1 VSYGYNGK
9 ILKINLTNREIS
21 VEKPDDNFYRTY
33 MGGRNIG
40 AYFLLKEMDPTTE
53 PFSPDN
59 VIIFSLSIISGV
71 PVPGPSKYSVVTKS
85 PLTNAFAESEAGGFW
100 GPELKFAGFDAIVIK
115 GKSPNP
121 VYIWINNGQV
131 EIKDA
136 AHLWGKI
143 TGDTQQLIREEL
155 NDERVRIAQIG
166 PAGENKVR
174 YACVISDLNHANGR
188 TGVGAVMG
196 SKNLKAVVVRG
207 NKKNINFK
215 NNDEIKKIASKF
227 AKNYKDYPALQGLQ
241 KLGTSG
247 MVNDLNASGMLPTKN
262 FKYGN
267 FDGAEKISG
276 GFMEKTIGVGQEG
289 CYACPVRCKHSV
301 EVKEPY
307 EVERKYG
314 GPEYETIGVFGSS
327 CGINDIKAIAKANE
341 LCGKYGLD
349 TISTGG
355 MIAFAIDCYS
365 EGLLKDLKG
374 IELKYGDAEMM
385 LQLVEDIARRKGL
398 GDILAEG
405 AKGAI
410 KILGKETE
418 KYAMHVKGQMLP
430 AHEPRGKVSVG
441 LSYAVAP
448 QGADHMTAEH
458 DTCFESENCFLEQLY
473 PLGILE
479 PLGAL
484 DLGPKKIRQFVYL
497 QQLSS
502 LHNVLCICTFTCAV
516 LGALRL
522 KDMSD
527 LVEAATGWETSVW
540 ELMKAGER
548 GINMARMFNIMNG
561 FTKEDDMIPERFF
574 EPLEG
579 KNPLEGKSISKSE
592 FIKARDY
599 YYEMMNWSEQGI
611 PRRAKLDELNIGW
624 IVK

>member
-21 VEKPDDNFYRTY
+21 VEKPNDNFYRTY

-59 VIIFSLSIISGV
+59 IIIFSLSIISGV
-71 PVPGPSKYSVVTKS
+71 PAPGPSKYSVVTKS

-100 GPELKFAGFDAIVIK
+100 GPELKFAGFDAIAIK
-115 GKSPNP
+115 GKSPDP
-121 VYIWINNGQV
+121 VYIWINNGKV

-136 AHLWGKI
+136 THLWGKI

-174 YACVISDLNHANGR
+174 YACIISDLKHANGR

-276 GFMEKTIGVGQEG
+276 GFMEETIGVGQEG

-301 EVKEPY
+301 EVNEPY

-349 TISTGG
+349 TI
-355 MIAFAIDCYS
+355 FHRRYDRFCNR
-365 EGLLKDLKG
+365 LLFCG
-374 IELKYGDAEMM
+374 I
-385 LQLVEDIARRKGL
+385 
-398 GDILAEG
+398 
-405 AKGAI
+405 I
-410 KILGKETE
+410 K
-418 KYAMHVKGQMLP
+418 
-430 AHEPRGKVSVG
+430 
-441 LSYAVAP
+441 
-448 QGADHMTAEH
+448 
-458 DTCFESENCFLEQLY
+458 
-473 PLGILE
+473 
-479 PLGAL
+479 
-484 DLGPKKIRQFVYL
+484 
-497 QQLSS
+497 
-502 LHNVLCICTFTCAV
+502 
-516 LGALRL
+516 RL
-522 KDMSD
+522 K
-527 LVEAATGWETSVW
+527 
-540 ELMKAGER
+540 R
-548 GINMARMFNIMNG
+548 N
-561 FTKEDDMIPERFF
+561 
-574 EPLEG
+574 
-579 KNPLEGKSISKSE
+579 
-592 FIKARDY
+592 
-599 YYEMMNWSEQGI
+599 
-611 PRRAKLDELNIGW
+611 
-624 IVK
+624 